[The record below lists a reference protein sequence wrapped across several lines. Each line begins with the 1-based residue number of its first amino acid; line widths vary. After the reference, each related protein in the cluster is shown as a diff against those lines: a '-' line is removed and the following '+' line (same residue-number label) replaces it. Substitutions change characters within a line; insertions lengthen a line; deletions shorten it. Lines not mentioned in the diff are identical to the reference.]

1 MLWIALHF
9 PRLKDQALARGHAPP
24 DPGREAL
31 EAVAAWACRFT
42 PRVSLEPPQG
52 IALEVEGS
60 LRFFSGADSLR
71 KRIAEGLETLGFTA
85 GIASGPTAQ
94 AALWRA
100 SGGGGA
106 LEDLPVSV
114 TGLDEEALALL
125 AGLGLRTLGDVLRLP
140 REGVAR
146 RWGKD
151 LVDAL
156 DRALGR
162 APEPR
167 EFFAPPARFA
177 QKLELPAQVSEAP
190 SALFA
195 LRRLLAQLEGFLAAR
210 QAGVRAFRVL
220 LVHPDCAPTEVS
232 VGLASAAR
240 GEAHFTRLLFERFQR
255 LELPQPIEAVL
266 LAAESLEPL
275 AEKTAGLFG
284 GPGEGGEEWLR
295 LVERLQARLGG
306 EAVHGLG
313 LHEDHR
319 PECAFCR
326 VDFRT
331 KDSRGADTREQGGS
345 PGPRPLW
352 LLEAPR
358 PLCEGEFA
366 LLAGPE
372 RIESGWWDGKEA
384 RRDYFIARTG
394 ESLAWIYRERQGGWF
409 VHGFFA

>member
-42 PRVSLEPPQG
+42 PRVSLEPPEG
-52 IALEVEGS
+52 LALEVEGS
-60 LRFFSGADSLR
+60 LRFFSGADALR
-71 KRIAEGLETLGFTA
+71 GKISAGLEALGFTA
-85 GIASGPTAQ
+85 GIASGPTAR

-114 TGLDEEALALL
+114 TGLDEDALALL
-125 AGLGLRTLGDVLRLP
+125 AGLGLRTLGDLLRLP
-140 REGVAR
+140 RPGLAR

-167 EFFAPPARFA
+167 EFFTPPARFA

-210 QAGVRAFRVL
+210 QAGVRGFRVL
-220 LVHPDCAPTEVS
+220 LAHPDGAPTEVS
-232 VGLASAAR
+232 VGLASASR
-240 GEAHFTRLLFERFQR
+240 GEAHFTRLLLERFQR
-255 LELPQPIEAVL
+255 LELPQPIEAVVL
-266 LAAESLEPL
+266 EAERPEPL

-295 LVERLQARLGG
+295 LIERLQARLGG

-326 VDFRT
+326 VDFRM
-331 KDSRGADTREQGGS
+331 KDSRGAKEQGEA

-352 LLEAPR
+352 LLEEPQ
-358 PLCEGEFA
+358 PLAEGEFA

-384 RRDYFIARTG
+384 LRDYFIARTG
-394 ESLAWIYRERQGGWF
+394 ESLAWVYRERQGAWF
-409 VHGFFA
+409 IHGFFA